1 MFLLI
6 LLRFLILSYSG
17 LFFTFQYVSINTEW
31 ITDEFPPI
39 AALHSNMFLLIL
51 GSLAGSAA
59 GLLFTFHYV
68 SINTTLETA
77 MLAAQ
82 ITLHSTM
89 FLLIQRSRPDSI
101 SGENNFTFHYVSIN
115 TGSMLPQLLAFT
127 FHYVSINTI
136 KATFQNLKKT
146 TLHSTMF
153 LLIQRYSLKMELRYS
168 SLHSTM
174 FLLIPVWLWF
184 LSVDISLYIPLCFY

>member
-1 MFLLI
+1 
-6 LLRFLILSYSG
+6 
-17 LFFTFQYVSINTEW
+17 
-31 ITDEFPPI
+31 
-39 AALHSNMFLLIL
+39 MFLLIL

-59 GLLFTFHYV
+59 GLLFTFHYVSINTKYRCIISTSLKDFTFHYV

-101 SGENNFTFHYVSIN
+101 SGEI
-115 TGSMLPQLLAFT
+115 
-127 FHYVSINTI
+127 
-136 KATFQNLKKT
+136 

-153 LLIQRYSLKMELRYS
+153 LLIPAQCCLNFSP
-168 SLHSTM
+168 LHSTM
-174 FLLIPVWLWF
+174 FLLIP
-184 LSVDISLYIPLCFY
+184 SPLNHRLILPYYTIFCRP